1 MSQDPDDTLKRKTF
15 ELLYKMTKSSNV
27 EVIVDRMI
35 DYMISIN
42 DNHYKT
48 EIASRCVEL
57 AEQFAPSNHWFI
69 QVSAILPFS
78 PDCLFNFILFGLNTN
93 LLLSCF
99 TYVFTIQTMNTVF
112 ERAGDLVNIK
122 VAHKLMRLIAEGFGE
137 DDDNADSQLRSS
149 AVCFLKVD
157 GKLCHLAGSR
167 AYKYGVVALVC
178 LGLGYLV

>member
-1 MSQDPDDTLKRKTF
+1 MSSELWAMGSSLWFCVHWSLNSVFMWSFVVKRFCDCIVYWSAWRLVTDKLHLYQDPDDTLKRKTF

-69 QVSAILPFS
+69 QVLCQSLPLSSSFKEHWSCAIFTFYLIH
-78 PDCLFNFILFGLNTN
+78 LWYFN
-93 LLLSCF
+93 
-99 TYVFTIQTMNTVF
+99 Y
-112 ERAGDLVNIK
+112 
-122 VAHKLMRLIAEGFGE
+122 
-137 DDDNADSQLRSS
+137 AD
-149 AVCFLKVD
+149 
-157 GKLCHLAGSR
+157 HE
-167 AYKYGVVALVC
+167 
-178 LGLGYLV
+178 

>member
-1 MSQDPDDTLKRKTF
+1 MPQDPDDTLKRKTF

-69 QVSAILPFS
+69 QVILMLPF
-78 PDCLFNFILFGLNTN
+78 CLFFRLLIL
-93 LLLSCF
+93 
-99 TYVFTIQTMNTVF
+99 
-112 ERAGDLVNIK
+112 
-122 VAHKLMRLIAEGFGE
+122 
-137 DDDNADSQLRSS
+137 
-149 AVCFLKVD
+149 
-157 GKLCHLAGSR
+157 
-167 AYKYGVVALVC
+167 
-178 LGLGYLV
+178 

>member
-1 MSQDPDDTLKRKTF
+1 MDRERCFNGFWRICCPPSLYSLSLSMIFFLFFLKFKKDGLWKDGIMSMEGLSCVCSKMSYRFLMQDPDDTLKRKTF

-69 QVSAILPFS
+69 QV
-78 PDCLFNFILFGLNTN
+78 
-93 LLLSCF
+93 
-99 TYVFTIQTMNTVF
+99 
-112 ERAGDLVNIK
+112 
-122 VAHKLMRLIAEGFGE
+122 
-137 DDDNADSQLRSS
+137 
-149 AVCFLKVD
+149 
-157 GKLCHLAGSR
+157 
-167 AYKYGVVALVC
+167 
-178 LGLGYLV
+178 